1 MYDALKPTDETE
13 IRAMMRSGY
22 TQHDAVL
29 SLFQRSV
36 GQNSGSVSGHGRGSK
51 SSNQNSSH
59 RNTNMEQPIMVTAV
73 VAQPYSL
80 DSNKS
85 NRVITSTGKVSKGG
99 PRKGHNINSSSS
111 YDDDDDNDNQ
121 SVTSSVRSR
130 VMIDGGSSESV
141 CSKKSTSRFSMLG
154 FGTRTDSN
162 DNDDSNDGNI
172 SVSTNR
178 NSISARSKSS
188 NVDTTRSSIVKKK
201 SLSFLDNFSLPSSRK
216 NNSNDNNA
224 FGVKYKEK
232 DVKFITDMGYSREQA
247 VWALIAQK
255 GNLAA
260 AIDDLAN
267 TWNQAATAIIIII
280 IIIYCYNCKY

>member
-1 MYDALKPTDETE
+1 
-13 IRAMMRSGY
+13 
-22 TQHDAVL
+22 VL
-29 SLFQRSV
+29 SLFQRSR
-36 GQNSGSVSGHGRGSK
+36 GQNTGNISGHGRGSR

-59 RNTNMEQPIMVTAV
+59 RNTSMEQPIMVTAV
-73 VAQPYSL
+73 EAEPYSI

-111 YDDDDDNDNQ
+111 YDDDDDNNNDNQ

-141 CSKKSTSRFSMLG
+141 CSKKSTSRFSSMSG

-162 DNDDSNDGNI
+162 DNGDHNDGNI

-188 NVDTTRSSIVKKK
+188 HVDTTRSSMVKKK
-201 SLSFLDNFSLPSSRK
+201 SISFLDNFSLPSSRK
-216 NNSNDNNA
+216 NNSNNNDNA

-255 GNLAA
+255 GILAA

-267 TWNQAATAIIIII
+267 I
-280 IIIYCYNCKY
+280 